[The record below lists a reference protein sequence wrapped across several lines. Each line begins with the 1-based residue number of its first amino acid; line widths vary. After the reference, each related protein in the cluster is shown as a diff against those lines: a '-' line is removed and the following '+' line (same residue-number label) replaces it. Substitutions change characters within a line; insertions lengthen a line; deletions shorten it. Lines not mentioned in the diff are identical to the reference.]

1 MDVAPAC
8 QINYSIPIAL
18 ILFNSVLY
26 DTPSISA
33 ARILF
38 HLHSRGIQRRVFVA
52 VLVSI
57 IVPVSYPC
65 HNSVLM
71 SVLRLKSV
79 VWKEGRH
86 YVAQCL
92 NVDVSSFGKNK
103 KQALANLQEAL
114 ELYFQDEAGSKFTPV
129 ERPELIPLSISRA

>member
-1 MDVAPAC
+1 
-8 QINYSIPIAL
+8 
-18 ILFNSVLY
+18 
-26 DTPSISA
+26 
-33 ARILF
+33 
-38 HLHSRGIQRRVFVA
+38 
-52 VLVSI
+52 
-57 IVPVSYPC
+57 
-65 HNSVLM
+65 M

-114 ELYFQDEAGSKFTPV
+114 ELYFQDEVGSNFTPV